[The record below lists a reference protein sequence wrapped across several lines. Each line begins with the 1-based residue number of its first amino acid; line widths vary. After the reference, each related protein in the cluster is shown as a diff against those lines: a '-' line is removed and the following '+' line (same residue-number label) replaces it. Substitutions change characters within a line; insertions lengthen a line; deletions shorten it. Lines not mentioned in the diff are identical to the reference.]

1 MKDEYKHDSVGVE
14 QVLTTLKQIRMEY
27 EEKIAELSNLALE
40 ISVSS
45 AWQDISVKT
54 EFINTYNAYLTIYND
69 VCQMMSSFEGY
80 LENKSKVACQ
90 IEQKYS
96 R

>member
-14 QVLTTLKQIRMEY
+14 QVLVSLKQTRIEY
-27 EEKIAELSNLALE
+27 EKKIAELSNLALE
-40 ISVSS
+40 ISMSP
-45 AWQDISVKT
+45 AWQDLKVKT

-69 VCQMMSSFEGY
+69 VCQMMDSFEKY
-80 LENKSKVACQ
+80 LENKSKIACQ